1 MLHPH
6 TGGLI
11 PDSTLH
17 NLAVEKCRWVPGRE
31 REAAFPS
38 CRGRCATVLS
48 RRGGWPFPFSTVQAG
63 MTGQSRKA
71 QAQENRFIAMRRQA
85 QAHGA
90 PGGTVVEGGIVFN

>member
-1 MLHPH
+1 
-6 TGGLI
+6 
-11 PDSTLH
+11 
-17 NLAVEKCRWVPGRE
+17 
-31 REAAFPS
+31 
-38 CRGRCATVLS
+38 
-48 RRGGWPFPFSTVQAG
+48 